1 MTDSLNLLQQIA
13 ALQAQEASEGAGTA
27 VAVAAPVPVATPS
40 ELGQSVQNLVDD
52 LVRAAR
58 NDGRDGRLVD
68 AVIEK
73 FCNDEFALNAAKG
86 DQVERMLKVAIHSA
100 MQGGLTRGE
109 TLAAVSQ
116 VGSAVQS
123 GGPIPAE
130 ILVQAAKVAGNEAH
144 QANGIARLMTEM
156 DGSNAP
162 KPAVAATPD
171 PGVRS
176 DVAARYEQTLNGIA
190 QNFK

>member
-1 MTDSLNLLQQIA
+1 MADSLNLLQQVMT
-13 ALQAQEASEGAGTA
+13 LKAQEASEGAGTA
-27 VAVAAPVPVATPS
+27 VAATPPAPPATPRD
-40 ELGQSVQNLVDD
+40 LGQSVQNLVDD
-52 LVRAAR
+52 LVRASR
-58 NDGRDGRLVD
+58 NGAHSERLVD

-109 TLAAVSQ
+109 TLAAISQ
-116 VGSAVQS
+116 TGAAVQS
-123 GGPIPAE
+123 GGPVLAE

-162 KPAVAATPD
+162 KPAVAATAD

-176 DVAARYEQTLNGIA
+176 DVTARYDQTLNGIA
-190 QNFK
+190 QKI

>member
-1 MTDSLNLLQQIA
+1 MADGINYLQQLL
-13 ALQAQEASEGAGTA
+13 ALQAQEGSEGAGTA
-27 VAVAAPVPVATPS
+27 VAAAPPAPVATPR

-58 NDGRDGRLVD
+58 SDGRDGRLVD

-86 DQVERMLKVAIHSA
+86 DQVERLLKVAIHSA

-123 GGPIPAE
+123 GGPVPAE

-144 QANGIARLMTEM
+144 QASGIARLMTEM

-176 DVAARYEQTLNGIA
+176 DVTARYDQTLNGMVQKI
-190 QNFK
+190 

>member
-1 MTDSLNLLQQIA
+1 MADSLNLLQQVM
-13 ALQAQEASEGAGTA
+13 ALKAQEASEGAGTA
-27 VAVAAPVPVATPS
+27 VAATPPAPPATPRD
-40 ELGQSVQNLVDD
+40 LGQSVQNLVDD
-52 LVRAAR
+52 LVRASR
-58 NDGRDGRLVD
+58 NGAHSERLVD

-109 TLAAVSQ
+109 TLAAISQ
-116 VGSAVQS
+116 TGAAVQS
-123 GGPIPAE
+123 GGPVPAE
-130 ILVQAAKVAGNEAH
+130 ILVQAAKVAGSEAH

-162 KPAVAATPD
+162 KPAVAATAD

-176 DVAARYEQTLNGIA
+176 DTVARYDQMLNGVA